1 MTFEH
6 VFGLTVSGITV
17 GMIYALIAL
26 GYTMVYGVLQLINFA
41 HGEVFT
47 IGGYIAASTLIWIGV
62 DASTPLPVKIAY
74 FALAVAIS
82 LVLTAALGWLIERI
96 AYRPLRGRSRIIAL
110 LSAIGTS
117 IFLQNLLVVI
127 FGPEPIIMPTAIVP
141 TGFITVFGARIR
153 VLQVGI
159 IVTSLLLMA
168 LLMWIVKGTRM
179 GKAMRAT
186 SQDREAAEMMG
197 IETNLTIS
205 FTFVIGSALAS
216 IGGFLVAMY
225 YGSLQYD
232 TGFLYGLKAFTAAVL
247 GGIGNIAGAVVGS
260 LVLGLAENWGVG
272 LQLGVLAW
280 LFVAGLALGLYVQM
294 VRAPKHRIDHIA
306 EGFRTPEYE
315 RRLKGVYRFAPVVAV
330 KTLLSERTDALV
342 HVSARHAI
350 RLTLGNLALLAA
362 AILFFANADV
372 QFSSKWQHVISFAV
386 LMAILMFRPS
396 GILGDNIQEK
406 V

>member
-47 IGGYIAASTLIWIGV
+47 VGGYIAASTLIWIGV
-62 DASTPLPVKIAY
+62 DATTPLPVKIAY
-74 FALAVAIS
+74 FALAVGVS
-82 LVLTAALGWLIERI
+82 LVLTAALGWLIERV

-141 TGFITVFGARIR
+141 TGSVVIFGARIR
-153 VLQVGI
+153 VLQIGI
-159 IVTSLLLMA
+159 IVTSLVLMA

-260 LVLGLAENWGVG
+260 LVLGLAEVWGVG
-272 LQLGVLAW
+272 LNLGILAW
-280 LFVAGLALGLYVQM
+280 LFVVGLALGLYVQM
-294 VRAPKHRIDHIA
+294 VRAPKHRIEHIA

-315 RRLKGVYRFAPVVAV
+315 RRLKGVYRFAPVLAV
-330 KTLLSERTDALV
+330 KTLLSERTDALI
-342 HVSARHAI
+342 HVSARHAV
-350 RLTLGNLALLAA
+350 RLTLGNLSLLAV
-362 AILFFANADV
+362 AILFFANAEV

-386 LMAILMFRPS
+386 LMTILMVRPS
-396 GILGDNIQEK
+396 GILGDNLQEK

>member
-1 MTFEH
+1 MSFEH

-41 HGEVFT
+41 HGEIFT
-47 IGGYIAASTLIWIGV
+47 VGGYIAVSTLIWIGV
-62 DASTPLPVKIAY
+62 DATTSLPVKIAY
-74 FALAVAIS
+74 FALAVAVS
-82 LVLTAALGWLIERI
+82 LVLTATLGWLVERI

-127 FGPEPIIMPTAIVP
+127 FGPAPIIMPTAIVP
-141 TGFITVFGARIR
+141 SGFVEVFGARIR
-153 VLQVGI
+153 VLQIGI
-159 IVTSLLLMA
+159 IVTSLLLMG
-168 LLMWIVKGTRM
+168 LLTWIVKGTRM

-205 FTFVIGSALAS
+205 FTFVIGSALAA

-225 YGSLQYD
+225 YGSLQHD

-247 GGIGNIAGAVVGS
+247 GGIGNIMGAVLGS

-272 LQLGVLAW
+272 LPLGALAW
-280 LFVAGLALGLYVQM
+280 LFLAGLAWGLYIQM
-294 VRAPKHRIDHIA
+294 VHAPRRRISHIA
-306 EGFRTPEYE
+306 EEFRTPAYE
-315 RRLKGVYRFAPVVAV
+315 RQLAGIYRYAPVTAV
-330 KTLLSERTDALV
+330 RTLLAERTDALA
-342 HVSARHAI
+342 HVSARHAV
-350 RLTLGNLALLAA
+350 RLTIGNLSLLAI
-362 AILFFANADV
+362 AILFFANASA

>member
-6 VFGLTVSGITV
+6 IFGLTVSGLTV

-47 IGGYIAASTLIWIGV
+47 IGGYLATSTLIWIGV
-62 DASTPLPVKIAY
+62 DATTPLSLKIAY
-74 FALAVAIS
+74 FGLALLLSI
-82 LVLTAALGWLIERI
+82 VLTALLGFLIERV
-96 AYRPLRGRSRIIAL
+96 AYRPLRQRSRIIAL
-110 LSAIGTS
+110 LSAIGVS
-117 IFLQNLLVVI
+117 IFLQNGIVVV
-127 FGPEPIIMPTAIVP
+127 FGPQPIIMPTAVVP
-141 TGFITVFGARIR
+141 TGFIEVFGARIR
-153 VLQVGI
+153 VLQIAI
-159 IVTSLLLMA
+159 ILISLVLMA
-168 LLMWIVKGTRM
+168 ALTWIVKGTRM

-205 FTFVIGSALAS
+205 FTFVIGSGLAA

-225 YGSLQYD
+225 YGSLQFN

-247 GGIGNIAGAVVGS
+247 GGIGNIPGAVVGS

-272 LQLGVLAW
+272 LTLGILAW
-280 LFVAGLALGLYVQM
+280 LFVAGLALGLYFQF
-294 VRAPKHRIDHIA
+294 VRAPQSRIDHIA
-306 EGFRTPEYE
+306 EEFRTPEYE
-315 RRLKGVYRFAPVVAV
+315 RAVRDVYRFAPVVAV
-330 KTLLSERTDALV
+330 KTLFAERTDALL
-342 HVSARHAI
+342 HVSAQHAV
-350 RLTLGNLALLAA
+350 RLTAANVILAGLAV
-362 AILFFANADV
+362 LFFINGDV
-372 QFSSKWQHVISFAV
+372 QFASKWQHVISFAV

>member
-6 VFGLTVSGITV
+6 ILGLTVSGLTV

-47 IGGYIAASTLIWIGV
+47 VGGYIAATALIYSGV
-62 DASTPLPVKIAY
+62 DADTPLGAKIGY
-74 FALAVAIS
+74 FAMALIIS
-82 LVLTAALGWLIERI
+82 IVLTSLLGWLIERI
-96 AYRPLRGRSRIIAL
+96 AYRPLRKQSRITAL
-110 LSAIGTS
+110 LSAIGMS
-117 IFLQNLLVVI
+117 IVLQNLLVLI

-141 TGFITVFGARIR
+141 TGFVEIAGVRIR
-153 VLQVGI
+153 LLQI
-159 IVTSLLLMA
+159 IIIGTSLLLMGILA
-168 LLMWIVKGTRM
+168 WIVKGTRM

-186 SQDREAAEMMG
+186 SQDMEAAEMMG

-205 FTFVIGSALAS
+205 FTFIVGSALAA

-247 GGIGNIAGAVVGS
+247 GGIGNIYGAVVGS
-260 LVLGLAENWGVG
+260 LILGLAENWGVG
-272 LQLGVLAW
+272 LSLGVLAW
-280 LFVAGLALGLYVQM
+280 LFVVGLGLGMYVQM
-294 VRAPKHRIDHIA
+294 VRAPGHRVEHIA
-306 EGFRTPEYE
+306 DEFRTPEYE
-315 RRLKGVYRFAPVVAV
+315 RLIRSQYRLTPIVAV

-342 HVSARHAI
+342 HLSARHAM
-350 RLTLGNLALLAA
+350 RLMAGNITLAVFAVV
-362 AILFFANADV
+362 FFMQGDM
-372 QFSSKWQHVISFAV
+372 QFSSKWQHVISFGV